1 MVRRKSEWPTIDEFV
16 MCTVTKVF
24 AQGAFMGLDEYGGEE
39 GMVHISEVASGWIK
53 NIRDYVRE
61 GQKAVCKVL
70 AVDPKRKHVD
80 LSLRRV
86 KDSERRWKTQQLKR
100 EQRAEKLLEL
110 AAGKL
115 EKSLDEAYEEV
126 GFALQDK
133 FGDLYSALESAAK
146 DKDTLADVIKE
157 RRWVD
162 ALSEVAASAVEPP
175 SYEVVG
181 YIDLSCSSSEGVE
194 VVKSAMIDARDS
206 TKGNEIDVE
215 FYYVG
220 SPRYRI
226 EVTAPSYKAA
236 ESAMQKAVEGAIVA
250 VKKAGGKGEFHRAG

>member
-1 MVRRKSEWPTIDEFV
+1 MK
-16 MCTVTKVF
+16 
-24 AQGAFMGLDEYGGEE
+24 LDEYGGEE

-53 NIRDYVRE
+53 NIRDYIRE

-70 AVDPKRKHVD
+70 AVDSKRKHVD

-110 AAGKL
+110 SAGKL

-133 FGDLYSALESAAK
+133 FGDLYSALESVAK
-146 DKDTLADVIKE
+146 DASVLADVVKD

-162 ALSEVAASAVEPP
+162 ALSEVAVSAIKPP
-175 SYEVVG
+175 SYKVVG
-181 YIDLSCSSSEGVE
+181 HLDLSCPSPGGVE
-194 VVKSAMIDARDS
+194 VIKSAMIDARDS
-206 TKGNEIDVE
+206 TKENEIDVE
-215 FYYVG
+215 FYYEG

-236 ESAMQKAVEGAIVA
+236 ENAMQKAVEEAIAA
-250 VKKAGGKGEFHRAG
+250 VKKADGKGEFHR

>member
-24 AQGAFMGLDEYGGEE
+24 AQGAFLKLDEYGGKE

-53 NIRDYVRE
+53 NIRDYIRE
-61 GQKAVCKVL
+61 GQKGVCKVL
-70 AVDPKRKHVD
+70 AVDPKREHVD

-86 KDSERRWKTQQLKR
+86 KDSERRWKAQQLKR

-133 FGDLYSALESAAK
+133 FGDLYSALESVAK
-146 DKDTLADVIKE
+146 DESVLADVIKD

-162 ALSEVAASAVEPP
+162 ALSEVAVSAVKPP
-175 SYEVVG
+175 SYKVVG
-181 YIDLSCSSSEGVE
+181 YLDLSCPSSDGVE
-194 VVKSAMIDARDS
+194 VLKSAMIDARDS
-206 TKGNEIDVE
+206 TKGNEIDVK

-220 SPRYRI
+220 SPRYCI
-226 EVTAPSYKAA
+226 KVTAPSYKAA
-236 ESAMQKAVEGAIVA
+236 ENAMQKAVEETIAI
-250 VKKAGGKGEFHRAG
+250 VKKAGGEGEFHR

>member
-1 MVRRKSEWPTIDEFV
+1 
-16 MCTVTKVF
+16 MCTVKKVF
-24 AQGAFMGLDEYGGEE
+24 AQGAFVELDEYGGKE

-53 NIRDYVRE
+53 NIRDYIRE

-86 KDSERRWKTQQLKR
+86 KDSERRRKAQQLKR

-110 AAGKL
+110 VANKL
-115 EKSLDEAYEEV
+115 KKSLDEAYEEV

-133 FGDLYSALESAAK
+133 FGDLYSALELVVK
-146 DKDTLADVIKE
+146 DKSALADVVKD
-157 RRWVD
+157 RRWLD
-162 ALSEVAASAVEPP
+162 ALREVAISAVKPP
-175 SYEVVG
+175 SYRVVG
-181 YIDLSCSSSEGVE
+181 HLELSCPSPNGIE
-194 VVKSAMIDARDS
+194 VIKSAMIDARDS
-206 TKGNEIDVE
+206 SRGNGVEVE

-226 EVTAPSYKAA
+226 EVTAPSYKTA
-236 ESAMQKAVEGAIVA
+236 ENAMQKAVEETIAA
-250 VKKAGGKGEFHRAG
+250 VKKEGGKGEFRR

>member
-1 MVRRKSEWPTIDEFV
+1 LVRRKSEWPTIDEFV

-24 AQGAFMGLDEYGGEE
+24 AQGAFMRLDEYGEKE

-61 GQKAVCKVL
+61 GQKVVCKVL

-80 LSLRRV
+80 LSIRRV

-100 EQRAEKLLEL
+100 EQRVEKLLEL

-115 EKSLDEAYEEV
+115 GKSLDEAYGEA

-146 DKDTLADVIKE
+146 DRSALIDVVKDQ
-157 RRWVD
+157 RWVD
-162 ALSEVAASAVEPP
+162 TLSELAASMVKPP
-175 SYEVVG
+175 SCKVVG
-181 YIDLSCSSSEGVE
+181 LLELSCPAPSGVE
-194 VVKSAMIDARDS
+194 VIKSAMIDARDS
-206 TKGNEIDVE
+206 TRENEVDVE

-226 EVTAPSYKAA
+226 EVTAPSYKLA
-236 ESAMQKAVEGAIVA
+236 ENAMQKAVKRAIVM
-250 VKKAGGKGEFHRAG
+250 VEKECGKGEFHRAV

>member
-1 MVRRKSEWPTIDEFV
+1 

-24 AQGAFMGLDEYGGEE
+24 NQGAFMKLDEYGGEE

-70 AVDPKRKHVD
+70 AVDPKREHID

-86 KDSERRWKTQQLKR
+86 KDSERRWKVQQLKR

-115 EKSLDEAYEEV
+115 GKSLDEAYEEV
-126 GFALQDK
+126 GFSLQEK

-146 DKDTLADVIKE
+146 DKSTLIDVVKDQSWAE
-157 RRWVD
+157 V
-162 ALSEVAASAVEPP
+162 LSDIAVSKVETP
-175 SYEVVG
+175 SYNVVG
-181 YIDLSCSSSEGVE
+181 YLDLSCPSPNGVE
-194 VVKSAMIDARDS
+194 VIKSAMIDARDS
-206 TKGNEIDVE
+206 AKRNGIDVE

-220 SPRYRI
+220 SPRYRV
-226 EVTAPSYKAA
+226 EVTAPSYKVA
-236 ESAMQKAVEGAIVA
+236 ESVMQKITEEAIAA
-250 VKKAGGKGEFHRAG
+250 VKKAGGKGEFQRTGRR